1 MSETQG
7 WHAPSWML
15 NGVKHMQLSHSYKRK
30 WVLLLHSGCPVA
42 VANLWDVTDR
52 DIDRFSQAVLKDWL
66 GNNME
71 KVTSKQHICAG
82 QSVCIST
89 SITNSRSACRLTS
102 LIGAAPICYGIPVSV
117 NLLTQSKAL

>member
-1 MSETQG
+1 MSVKQG

-15 NGVKHMQLSHSYKRK
+15 NTLGICSFYIAER

-52 DIDRFSQAVLKDWL
+52 DIDRFSQAVLGNWL
-66 GNNME
+66 GEDTE
-71 KVTSKQHICAG
+71 KVTSKQQLCAG
-82 QSVCIST
+82 QSVCVST

-117 NLLTQSKAL
+117 KYLSQSNAAQ